1 MMEGSR
7 LITQVLPVVTIIL
20 AVVFFLALKLIG
32 RAKSRALGEQTSL
45 SLIGF
50 QIEPE
55 TESQDSERRK
65 LICPALVE
73 ESRGVLKTS
82 LQELTL
88 TGAFLTCPN
97 PRPIG
102 QAFQLRILIDHEESL
117 KFEADVLWNNK
128 NVAADKIIHRGM
140 RVRFLQLSPD
150 DRKTLSEIVNKPR
163 AEKLFT

>member
-32 RAKSRALGEQTSL
+32 RAKSRALGEQTGL

-55 TESQDSERRK
+55 TESQDPERRK

-73 ESRGVLKTS
+73 ESRGVLKAS

-117 KFEADVLWNNK
+117 KFAAEVLWNNK
-128 NVAADKIIHRGM
+128 NVSADKIIHRGM

-150 DRKTLSEIVNKPR
+150 DRKILSEIVNKPR